1 MFPDPPYPVYSLTAS
16 SLSTI
21 GTTHLLPLL
30 LESNKHIAIFF
41 IGDLVLHEPHP
52 LFLRFT
58 SVCKQFKSLRPVMV
72 GRLHR
77 LGGLRKPDWAD
88 DNTLFLATSSA
99 RTDRTYGMKGKNC
112 TGLIIVRPDGYVA
125 YSTIMDSGG
134 KAFQSSEV
142 WLDSH
147 LA

>member
-1 MFPDPPYPVYSLTAS
+1 MFPDPPYSVYCMTAS

-72 GRLHR
+72 GRFHR

-88 DNTLFLATSSA
+88 DDTLFLATNSA
-99 RTDRTYGMKGKNC
+99 RTDRTYGMNGRYC

-125 YSTIMDSGG
+125 YSTRMDSSGN
-134 KAFQSSEV
+134 AFQSSQV
-142 WLDSH
+142 WLESH